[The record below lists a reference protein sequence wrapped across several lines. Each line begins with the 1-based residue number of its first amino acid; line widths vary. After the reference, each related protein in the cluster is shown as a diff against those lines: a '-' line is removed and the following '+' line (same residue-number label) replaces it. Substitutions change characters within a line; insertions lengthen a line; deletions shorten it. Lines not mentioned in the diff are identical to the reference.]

1 MTVFC
6 KKFLL
11 VCACFLILQSIF
23 FETQVQLINY
33 FFHRS
38 SSWYYICKDN
48 SIFQIITSPMVSS
61 RNFIVSSRTF
71 KCMIHL
77 S

>member
-11 VCACFLILQSIF
+11 VCACFLILQSRF

-48 SIFQIITSPMVSS
+48 SISQIITSPMVSS
-61 RNFIVSSRTF
+61 RNFIVSSCTF
-71 KCMIHL
+71 KYMIHL